1 MKETAMD
8 DQETIAPHIRINGE
22 TERLAAVTLEQLLE
36 EKAVDTGQRGIA
48 VALNGAVVPR
58 TAWRDTALKPGDSV
72 EIVRARQ
79 GG

>member
-1 MKETAMD
+1 MTQTTLTAQIRVNGQD
-8 DQETIAPHIRINGE
+8 EPLIA
-22 TERLAAVTLEQLLE
+22 TTLAALLD
-36 EKAVDTGQRGIA
+36 EKAVDTGQKGIA

-58 TAWRDTALKPGDSV
+58 ADWPATPLKPGDSV

>member
-1 MKETAMD
+1 MTQTVA
-8 DQETIAPHIRINGE
+8 APAIIRVNGQDE
-22 TERLAAVTLEQLLE
+22 PLSVATLSALLE

-48 VALNGAVVPR
+48 VALNGAVIPR
-58 TAWRDTALKPGDSV
+58 AAWRDTALKSGDSV

>member
-1 MKETAMD
+1 MESATS
-8 DQETIAPHIRINGE
+8 EHLIRVNGESEPLIAPTIE
-22 TERLAAVTLEQLLE
+22 VLLA
-36 EKAVDTGQRGIA
+36 EKAVDTDQRGIA

-58 TAWRDTALKPGDSV
+58 AAWGETKLKAGDSV

>member
-1 MKETAMD
+1 MSEATIRVNGESEPLGAYD
-8 DQETIAPHIRINGE
+8 TIAAL
-22 TERLAAVTLEQLLE
+22 LA

-48 VALNGAVVPR
+48 VALNGEVVPR
-58 TAWRDTALKPGDSV
+58 AAWAATALKSGDSV

>member
-1 MKETAMD
+1 MSEA
-8 DQETIAPHIRINGE
+8 QIRVNGE
-22 TERLAAVTLEQLLE
+22 SEPLIAATIEVLLA

-58 TAWRDTALKPGDSV
+58 AAWHDTPLKPGDSV